1 MADNKK
7 DKQQGIGMT
16 VGGVILVVIAVGLFI
31 GMYIV
36 KDKNLPV
43 IMFWVGAILL
53 IAGFVLLFT
62 YGIPALK

>member
-1 MADNKK
+1 
-7 DKQQGIGMT
+7 MT